1 MADKRGT
8 VWTPWNLGWALTKYA
23 HAFSPN
29 GKQRITDWHT
39 KGAKASPTPMKELVD
54 TLYINVHISKKV
66 TQRSDIPYH
75 LFPTLPPS
83 PNLNLTKQNCS
94 DRGRSPGEDWPTD
107 YTVMPTENVKYLLT
121 FIVTFTKWYKPS
133 PAKLTRLRKS
143 LKAC

>member
-29 GKQRITDWHT
+29 GKQRITDWHKSLSHPHEGIGRYT
-39 KGAKASPTPMKELVD
+39 GSFFF
-54 TLYINVHISKKV
+54 NVHISKKV
-66 TQRSDIPYH
+66 TPRSDIPYH